1 METCLQL
8 ARLLEL
14 LHVALALERAA
25 SREEDI
31 LVVLID
37 VLRPRRQ
44 PRHGLVVNDLLPFAR
59 NVRRR
64 DRSSLTNVDSHI
76 LRTNTELASH
86 GNRISTLG
94 NCIKIHE

>member
-44 PRHGLVVNDLLPFAR
+44 PRHGLVVLDALPLPR
-59 NVRRR
+59 HVG
-64 DRSSLTNVDSHI
+64 HGYGGI
-76 LRTNTELASH
+76 LADVEDDVLRPHTMLDMVSA
-86 GNRISTLG
+86 
-94 NCIKIHE
+94 